1 MNITQ
6 KEKSKQALR
15 IFLSYSLVDKEY
27 AQKLRNSLYGHEDL
41 SIFSLEMLSAGEDWQ
56 SRLKNEIS
64 QCDIFIILLSPKSI
78 ESSWVLRELGAAWAL
93 DKIIVPILT
102 QPELLSRIP
111 IQIEGVQSIDINY
124 LEEHP
129 ELLSCIIDQYKENMP
144 KDHD

>member
-1 MNITQ
+1 MNLTQ

-27 AQKLRNSLYGHEDL
+27 AQKLRNSLYGYEDL

-64 QCDIFIILLSPKSI
+64 QCDIFIVLLSPKSI
-78 ESSWVLRELGAAWAL
+78 ESGSVLRELGAAWAL
-93 DKIIVPILT
+93 DKTIIPVYT
-102 QPELLSRIP
+102 KPEMLSKIP
-111 IQIEGVQSIDINY
+111 VELKNTVSLDISS

-129 ELLSCIIDQYKENMP
+129 EILDHIIENYKESILNNS
-144 KDHD
+144 